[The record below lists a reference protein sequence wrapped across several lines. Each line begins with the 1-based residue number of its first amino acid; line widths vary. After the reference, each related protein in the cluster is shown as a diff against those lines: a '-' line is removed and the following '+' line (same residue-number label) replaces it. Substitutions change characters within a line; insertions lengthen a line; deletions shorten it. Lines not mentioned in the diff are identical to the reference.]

1 MKNKKTITLSIIAV
15 ITLFTLI
22 IGATYAY
29 FQTSGTTGTNTDVKV
44 TTYTTDVFNF
54 EVGKDISIYADA
66 TTFAKDKGNA
76 SGSTF
81 AKAILTANNKTN
93 TSTMNYYLY
102 LNIIKNSFSYT
113 QNEETPELLLTIT
126 DASGNPVTDIT
137 SLTYKTV
144 TDGKG
149 ISISGY
155 DITNK
160 NGIITLFDNK
170 SITANPTKT
179 DKWNITIT
187 LVNYNVD
194 QSNNMGKNFN
204 AKLMIQ
210 KNEYKPLTNYI
221 ISQYTGTQGENN
233 IYHHD
238 GTLEY
243 GIDDNSYRFAGG
255 NYKLS
260 KKALDNE
267 YNALI
272 KNSDDVKGLINYYC
286 SGSLDYTVEC
296 TSWDIYFTLSYDEKN
311 TQYSTYK
318 KVINKAV
325 DDGYLESDI
334 IKNYVCFGS
343 NEENCPYDNLYR
355 IIGVFDSKI
364 KLISNDYTNA
374 GDAGY
379 SEPSWDGWYLGE
391 KEKILGYK
399 WSGSKISG
407 TNTWSDSF
415 LNTSLN
421 TTFLEDLG
429 EEWFSKI
436 ATTTWKVGGNTA
448 ASILNVAPAQAYA
461 NEILNPVTT
470 NTSDGKSTYD
480 AKIGLMYV
488 TDYEFAS
495 VPSTWTKKPNLMT
508 DTIID
513 YGKATLSNWLYMGQ
527 SDLTITRISDDTLK
541 IFGIV
546 VDTLYEDTAIKVS
559 SDGDRKNGIR
569 PTFYLNED
577 VSYISGSGT
586 QSDPIRIS

>member
-1 MKNKKTITLSIIAV
+1 MKNKKTLILSVIAS
-15 ITLFTLI
+15 LALLALI
-22 IGATYAY
+22 LGATYAY

-44 TTYTTDVFNF
+44 TTHTTDVFNF
-54 EVGKDISIYADA
+54 EVGNDISIYADA
-66 TTFAKDKGNA
+66 TTFASGKGNA
-76 SGSTF
+76 TGNTF

-102 LNIIKNSFSYT
+102 LNISKNLFNYT

-126 DASGNPVTDIT
+126 DANGNSITDIT

-149 ISISGY
+149 AIISGY

-160 NGIITLFDNK
+160 NGVITLFDNK
-170 SITANPTKT
+170 SITANPAKT

-194 QSNNMGKNFN
+194 QTNNMGKNFN

-233 IYHHD
+233 IYYHD
-238 GTLEY
+238 GTLEN
-243 GIDDNSYRFAGG
+243 GINDNSYRFAGG

-260 KKALDNE
+260 KKAIDNE
-267 YNALI
+267 YDALI
-272 KNSDDVKGLINYYC
+272 KNNDDVKGLINYYC
-286 SGSLDYTVEC
+286 SGSIDYTVEC
-296 TSWDIYFTLSYDEKN
+296 TSWDIYFTLSYDETH

-318 KVINKAV
+318 KVLNKAV
-325 DDGYLESDI
+325 YDGYLESDN

-355 IIGVFDSKI
+355 IIGVFDGKV
-364 KLISNDYTNA
+364 KLISNDYK
-374 GDAGY
+374 DAGY
-379 SEPSWDGWYLGE
+379 ANYSEPAWDSWYLGE
-391 KEKILGYK
+391 KERIEGYK
-399 WSGSKISG
+399 WSGEGHSG
-407 TNTWSDSF
+407 TNTWSEST
-415 LNTSLN
+415 LNNSLN
-421 TTFLEDLG
+421 TTFLGNLG
-429 EEWFSKI
+429 EEWSSKI
-436 ATTTWKVGGNTA
+436 ATKTWKVGGNTA
-448 ASILNVAPAQAYA
+448 ASILNVAPAQAYV
-461 NEILNPVTT
+461 NEILNPVTN

-495 VPSTWTKKPNLMT
+495 VPSNWAKRPNLMT
-508 DTIID
+508 DTID

-527 SDLTITRISDDTLK
+527 SDLTITRISDDKLK

-546 VDTLYEDTAIKVS
+546 VNVLYEDTAKKVS
-559 SDGDRKNGIR
+559 VDEDRKNGIR

-577 VSYISGSGT
+577 VSYVSGSGT